1 MGANTNDAVSVDDAD
16 TMPEAAPEQSRAK
29 PPLPTW
35 RRVTLWVG
43 RAAFVVA
50 AVPTFAYLLSW
61 EAGPLVWLIAVLP
74 WFVIPAA
81 LAVVLHLVGREWLSG
96 AISVLWVYLLVITQ
110 APLFSAT
117 TYSPALQPAAT
128 VATLNM
134 RFGEA
139 DPDAIVAMVRD
150 QDIQVLALVE
160 ITHDAVDALD
170 AAGLGELLPYS
181 VDASTTLYQGAA
193 LYSATPIEDPAVHGG
208 MVSNAV
214 SGTIRMGG
222 SSVDVWV
229 AHPMVPGLRSHA
241 AWSEDFDLLAH
252 WLSDVES
259 PAMLLG
265 DFNATLDHSGP
276 QALEDLGWSDAVDDA
291 GAGFLPTF
299 PANSA
304 IPPLVAIDHIMAS
317 SDVLTAT
324 DVTTVTIPGTDHL
337 ALVASYVGP

>member
-1 MGANTNDAVSVDDAD
+1 MGENTNDTAGIETAEP
-16 TMPEAAPEQSRAK
+16 TPEQTPAG
-29 PPLPTW
+29 PPVPTW
-35 RRVTLWVG
+35 RTVALWAG
-43 RAAFVVA
+43 RAAFIIA

-74 WFVIPAA
+74 WFAIPAA
-81 LAVVLHLVGREWLSG
+81 LAVVLHLVAREWLSG
-96 AISVLWVYLLVITQ
+96 AIAALWVYLLVITQ

-117 TYSPALQPAAT
+117 TYSPALEPAAT

-139 DPDAIVAMVRD
+139 DPDAIVAMVRER
-150 QDIQVLALVE
+150 DIQVLALVE
-160 ITHDAVDALD
+160 ITHDAVDALEE
-170 AAGLGELLPYS
+170 AGLGEMLPYS

-222 SSVDVWV
+222 STVDVWV
-229 AHPMVPGLRSHA
+229 AHPMVPGLRSHD
-241 AWSEDFDLLAH
+241 AWSDDFDLLAH
-252 WLSDVES
+252 WLGEVES

-265 DFNATLDHSGP
+265 DLNATRENSGP
-276 QALEDLGWSDAVDDA
+276 RAIEDLGFTDAVDDA

-304 IPPLVAIDHIMAS
+304 IPPLVAIDHIMAG

-324 DVTTVTIPGTDHL
+324 DVTTVTIPGTDHR
-337 ALVASYVGP
+337 ALVATYVGP